1 MTYPN
6 WFESTSARENF
17 ERNLLPLAD
26 REIKCLQIGAYTGD
40 ATKWMVENIL
50 KQPHSFLVD
59 VDTWEGSNEAVH
71 HNMDWKDVY
80 KTYTDK
86 NATAIFNQQV
96 VVMQMTSD
104 RYFAG
109 IGEEQIFDFIYV
121 DGDHTAFAVLRD
133 GSNAYDKLKVGGILA
148 FDDYGWSESKGDFYE
163 PRYAIDAL
171 CHLLIGKVEKIEDN
185 YQVWLRKII

>member
-59 VDTWEGSNEAVH
+59 VDTWEGSDEAIH

-86 NATAIFNQQV
+86 NATAIFDQKV
-96 VVMQMTSD
+96 LTMQMTSD

-171 CHLLIGKVEKIEDN
+171 CH
-185 YQVWLRKII
+185 

>member
-26 REIKCLQIGAYTGD
+26 REIKCLQVGAYTGD

-50 KQPHSFLVD
+50 QQPHSFLVD
-59 VDTWEGSNEAVH
+59 VDTWEGSDEAIH
-71 HNMDWKDVY
+71 HNMDWKDVF

-86 NATAIFNQQV
+86 NATAIFEQKV

-109 IGEEQIFDFIYV
+109 IGDEQIFDFIYV

-171 CHLLIGKVEKIEDN
+171 CHLLNGKVEKIEDN
-185 YQVWLRKII
+185 YQLWLRKII

>member
-50 KQPHSFLVD
+50 KHPHSFLVD
-59 VDTWEGSNEAVH
+59 VDTWEGSNEAIH
-71 HNMDWKDVY
+71 LNMDWKDVY
-80 KTYTDK
+80 KTYTEK
-86 NATAIFNQQV
+86 NEKALADNQV
-96 VVMQMTSD
+96 LTMEMTSD

-109 IGEEQIFDFIYV
+109 IGENNIFDFIYV

-171 CHLLIGKVEKIEDN
+171 CHLLNGKVEKIEDN
-185 YQVWLRKII
+185 YQLWLKKII

>member
-6 WFESTSARENF
+6 WFESTDARANF

-26 REIKCLQIGAYTGD
+26 KEIKCLQVGAYTGD

-59 VDTWEGSNEAVH
+59 VDTWEGSDEAVH

-86 NATAIFNQQV
+86 NATAIFEQKV

-109 IGEEQIFDFIYV
+109 IINEQIFDFIYV

-148 FDDYGWSESKGDFYE
+148 FDDYTWSASKGDFHD
-163 PRYAIDAL
+163 PGYAIDAL
-171 CHLLIGKVEKIEDN
+171 FHLLIGRVEKIEDN
-185 YQVWLRKII
+185 SQLWLRKII

>member
-6 WFESTSARENF
+6 WFESTDAKQNF
-17 ERNLLPLAD
+17 ERNLSVLAD
-26 REIKCLQIGAYTGD
+26 KEIKCLQIGAYTGD
-40 ATKWMVENIL
+40 ATQWMVDNIL
-50 KQPHSFLVD
+50 KHPNSFLVD
-59 VDTWEGSNEAVH
+59 VDTWEGSDEPVH

-86 NATAIFNQQV
+86 NAKAIFDQKV

-104 RYFAG
+104 RYFAD
-109 IGEEQIFDFIYV
+109 IRDKEMFDFIYI

-133 GSNAYDKLKVGGILA
+133 GSNAYDKLKVNGILA
-148 FDDYGWSESKGDFYE
+148 FDDYTWSLGKGDFYD
-163 PRYAIDAL
+163 PRYAIDTL

-185 YQVWLRKII
+185 SQLWLRKII

>member
-6 WFESTSARENF
+6 WFESTDARANF

-26 REIKCLQIGAYTGD
+26 KEIKCLQVGAYTGD

-59 VDTWEGSNEAVH
+59 VDTWEGSDEAVH

-86 NATAIFNQQV
+86 NATAIFEQKV

-109 IGEEQIFDFIYV
+109 IINEQIFDFIYV

-148 FDDYGWSESKGDFYE
+148 FDDYTWSMSKGDFYD
-163 PRYAIDAL
+163 PGYAIDAL
-171 CHLLIGKVEKIEDN
+171 CHLLIGRVEKIEDN
-185 YQVWLRKII
+185 SQLWLRKII

>member
-50 KQPHSFLVD
+50 KQEDSFLVD
-59 VDTWEGSNEAVH
+59 VDTWEGSNEAIH
-71 HNMDWKDVY
+71 LNMDWKDVY
-80 KTYTDK
+80 KTYQEK
-86 NATAIFNQQV
+86 NAKALAENRVLT
-96 VVMQMTSD
+96 MEMTSD

-109 IGEEQIFDFIYV
+109 IGEERIFDFIYV

-171 CHLLIGKVEKIEDN
+171 CHLLNGKVEKIEDN
-185 YQVWLRKII
+185 YQLWLKKII

>member
-6 WFESTSARENF
+6 WFEHTDAMRNF
-17 ERNLLPLAD
+17 EKNLLPLAD
-26 REIKCLQIGAYTGD
+26 KEIKCLQVGAYTGD

-50 KQPHSFLVD
+50 KQPSSFLVD
-59 VDTWEGSNEAVH
+59 VDTWEGSDEPVH

-86 NATAIFNQQV
+86 NATAIFEQKV

-148 FDDYGWSESKGDFYE
+148 FDDYTWSMSKGDFYD
-163 PRYAIDAL
+163 PGYAIDAL
-171 CHLLIGKVEKIEDN
+171 CHLLIGRVEKIEDN
-185 YQVWLRKII
+185 SQLWLRKII

>member
-6 WFESTSARENF
+6 WFEQSDAKRNF
-17 ERNLLPLAD
+17 EKHLLPLAD
-26 REIKCLQIGAYTGD
+26 KEIKCLQVGAYTGD

-50 KQPHSFLVD
+50 KQEDSFLVD
-59 VDTWEGSNEAVH
+59 VDTWEGSDEAVH

-80 KTYTDK
+80 KTYQEK
-86 NATAIFNQQV
+86 NAKALAENRVLT
-96 VVMQMTSD
+96 MQMTSD

-109 IGEEQIFDFIYV
+109 IGQEQIFDFIYV

-148 FDDYGWSESKGDFYE
+148 FDDYIWSLNQGDFFD
-163 PRYAIDAL
+163 PKPAIDAL
-171 CHLLIGKVEKIEDN
+171 IHLLAGRVEKIEDN
-185 YQVWLRKII
+185 SQLWLKKIG

>member
-6 WFESTSARENF
+6 WFESTDAMKNF
-17 ERNLLPLAD
+17 EKNLLPLAD

-59 VDTWEGSNEAVH
+59 VDTWEGSDEAVH

-148 FDDYGWSESKGDFYE
+148 FDDYIWSASKGDFYD

-171 CHLLIGKVEKIEDN
+171 CHLLIGRVEKIEDN
-185 YQVWLRKII
+185 SQLWLKKII

>member
-6 WFESTSARENF
+6 WFESTDAKGNF
-17 ERNLLPLAD
+17 ERNLSALAD
-26 REIKCLQIGAYTGD
+26 KEIKCLQIGAYTGD

-59 VDTWEGSNEAVH
+59 VDTWEGSDEAVH

-148 FDDYGWSESKGDFYE
+148 FDDYTWSIGKGNFYD
-163 PRYAIDAL
+163 PGYAIDAL
-171 CHLLIGKVEKIEDN
+171 CHLLIGRVEKIEDN
-185 YQVWLRKII
+185 SQLWLRKII

>member
-26 REIKCLQIGAYTGD
+26 KEIKCLQVGAYTGD

-50 KQPHSFLVD
+50 KQEDSFLVD
-59 VDTWEGSNEAVH
+59 VDTWEGSDEAVH

-80 KTYTDK
+80 KTYQEK
-86 NATAIFNQQV
+86 NAKALAENRVLT
-96 VVMQMTSD
+96 MEMTSD

-148 FDDYGWSESKGDFYE
+148 FDDYGWSESKGSFYE

-171 CHLLIGKVEKIEDN
+171 CHLLNGRVEKIEDN
-185 YQVWLRKII
+185 YQLWLKKII

>member
-26 REIKCLQIGAYTGD
+26 RDIKCLQIGAYTGD

-59 VDTWEGSNEAVH
+59 VDTWEGSDEAVH

-86 NATAIFNQQV
+86 NATAIFEQKV

-148 FDDYGWSESKGDFYE
+148 FDDYTWSASKGDFYD
-163 PRYAIDAL
+163 PGYAIDAL
-171 CHLLIGKVEKIEDN
+171 CHLLNGKVEKIEDN
-185 YQVWLRKII
+185 YQLWLRKII

>member
-6 WFESTSARENF
+6 WFESTNAKQNF
-17 ERNLLPLAD
+17 ERHLLPLSNAVL
-26 REIKCLQIGAYTGD
+26 RCVQVGAYTGD
-40 ATKWMVENIL
+40 ATKWMVDNIL

-59 VDTWEGSNEAVH
+59 VDTWEGSDEPVH

-86 NATAIFNQQV
+86 NATAIFEQKV

-133 GSNAYDKLKVGGILA
+133 GSNAYNKLKVGGILA
-148 FDDYGWSESKGDFYE
+148 FDDYTWSMSKGDFYD
-163 PRYAIDAL
+163 PGYAIDAL
-171 CHLLIGKVEKIEDN
+171 CHLLIGRVEKIEDN
-185 YQVWLRKII
+185 SQLWLRKII

>member
-6 WFESTSARENF
+6 WFESTDAIKNF
-17 ERNLLPLAD
+17 EKNLLPLAD
-26 REIKCLQIGAYTGD
+26 KEIKCLQIGAYTGD

-59 VDTWEGSNEAVH
+59 VDTWEGSDEAVH

-133 GSNAYDKLKVGGILA
+133 GSNSYDKLKVGGILA

>member
-6 WFESTSARENF
+6 WFESTDAKANF

-26 REIKCLQIGAYTGD
+26 KEIKCLQIGAYTGD

-59 VDTWEGSNEAVH
+59 VDTWEGSDEAVH

-80 KTYTDK
+80 KTYQEK
-86 NATAIFNQQV
+86 NAKALADNQV
-96 VVMQMTSD
+96 LTMQMTSD

-109 IGEEQIFDFIYV
+109 IGDEQIFDFIYV

-133 GSNAYDKLKVGGILA
+133 GSNAYDKLKVGGIIA
-148 FDDYGWSESKGDFYE
+148 FDDYGWSLGKGDFYD

-171 CHLLIGKVEKIEDN
+171 LHLLIGRVERIEDN
-185 YQVWLRKII
+185 YQLWLRKII

>member
-6 WFESTSARENF
+6 WFESTDAKANF

-26 REIKCLQIGAYTGD
+26 KEIKCLQVGAYTGD

-59 VDTWEGSNEAVH
+59 VDTWEGSDEAVH

-86 NATAIFNQQV
+86 NATAIFEQKV

-109 IGEEQIFDFIYV
+109 IINEQIFDFIYV

-148 FDDYGWSESKGDFYE
+148 FDDYTWSMSKGDFYD
-163 PRYAIDAL
+163 PGYAIDAL
-171 CHLLIGKVEKIEDN
+171 CHLLIGRVEKIEDN
-185 YQVWLRKII
+185 SQLWLRKII

>member
-6 WFESTSARENF
+6 WFESTDAKANF

-26 REIKCLQIGAYTGD
+26 KEIKCLQVGAYTGD

-59 VDTWEGSNEAVH
+59 VDTWEGSDEAVH

-86 NATAIFNQQV
+86 NATAIFEQKV

-109 IGEEQIFDFIYV
+109 IINEQIFDFIYV

-148 FDDYGWSESKGDFYE
+148 FDDYTWSMSKGDFYD
-163 PRYAIDAL
+163 PGYAIDAL
-171 CHLLIGKVEKIEDN
+171 CHLLVGRVEKIEDN
-185 YQVWLRKII
+185 SQLWLRKII

>member
-6 WFESTSARENF
+6 WFESTDAKANF

-26 REIKCLQIGAYTGD
+26 KEIKCLQVGAYTGD
-40 ATKWMVENIL
+40 ATKWMVDNIL

-59 VDTWEGSNEAVH
+59 VDTWEGSDEAVH

-86 NATAIFNQQV
+86 NATAIFEQKV

-109 IGEEQIFDFIYV
+109 IINEQIFDFIYV

-148 FDDYGWSESKGDFYE
+148 FDDYTWSASKGDFYD
-163 PRYAIDAL
+163 PGYAIDAL
-171 CHLLIGKVEKIEDN
+171 CHLLIGRVEKIEDN
-185 YQVWLRKII
+185 SQLWLRKII

>member
-26 REIKCLQIGAYTGD
+26 REIRCLQIGAYTGD

-50 KQPHSFLVD
+50 KHPHSFLVD
-59 VDTWEGSNEAVH
+59 VDTWEGSDEAVH
-71 HNMDWKDVY
+71 HNMDWKDVF

-86 NATAIFNQQV
+86 NATAIFDQQV

-171 CHLLIGKVEKIEDN
+171 CHLLNGKVEKIEDN
-185 YQVWLRKII
+185 YQLWLKKII

>member
-6 WFESTSARENF
+6 WFESTNAKENF
-17 ERNLLPLAD
+17 ERNLSPLAN

-40 ATKWMVENIL
+40 ATKWMVDNIL

-59 VDTWEGSNEAVH
+59 VDTWEGSDEPVH

-86 NATAIFNQQV
+86 NATAIFEQKV

-133 GSNAYDKLKVGGILA
+133 GSNAYNKLKVGGILA
-148 FDDYGWSESKGDFYE
+148 FDDYTWSMSKGDFYD
-163 PRYAIDAL
+163 PGYAIDAL
-171 CHLLIGKVEKIEDN
+171 CHLLIGRVEKIEDN
-185 YQVWLRKII
+185 SQLWLRKII

>member
-59 VDTWEGSNEAVH
+59 VDTWEGSDEAIH

-86 NATAIFNQQV
+86 NATAIFDQKV
-96 VVMQMTSD
+96 LTMQMTSD

-171 CHLLIGKVEKIEDN
+171 CHLLNGKVEKIEDN
-185 YQVWLRKII
+185 YQLWLKKII

>member
-6 WFESTSARENF
+6 WFESTDAIKNF
-17 ERNLLPLAD
+17 EKNLLPLAD
-26 REIKCLQIGAYTGD
+26 KEIKCLQIGAYTGD

-59 VDTWEGSNEAVH
+59 VDTWEGSDEAVH

-148 FDDYGWSESKGDFYE
+148 FDDYIWSASKGDFYD
-163 PRYAIDAL
+163 PHYAIDAL
-171 CHLLIGKVEKIEDN
+171 CHLLIGRVEKIEDN
-185 YQVWLRKII
+185 SQLWLRKII

>member
-59 VDTWEGSNEAVH
+59 VDTWEGSDEAIH
-71 HNMDWKDVY
+71 YNMDWKDVF

-86 NATAIFNQQV
+86 NATAIFEQKV

-171 CHLLIGKVEKIEDN
+171 CHLLNGKVEKIEDN
-185 YQVWLRKII
+185 YQLWLKKII

>member
-26 REIKCLQIGAYTGD
+26 REIKCLQVGAYTGD

-59 VDTWEGSNEAVH
+59 VDTWEGSDEPVH
-71 HNMDWKDVY
+71 GNMDWKDVY

-86 NATAIFNQQV
+86 NAKAIFDQKV

-109 IGEEQIFDFIYV
+109 IGNEQIFDFIYV

-148 FDDYGWSESKGDFYE
+148 FDDYTWSLGKGSFYD
-163 PRYAIDAL
+163 PGYAIDAL
-171 CHLLIGKVEKIEDN
+171 CHLLIGRVERIEDN
-185 YQVWLRKII
+185 SQLWLRKII

>member
-6 WFESTSARENF
+6 WFETTNAKANF

-26 REIKCLQIGAYTGD
+26 KEIKCLQVGAYTGD

-50 KQPHSFLVD
+50 KQEDSFLVD
-59 VDTWEGSNEAVH
+59 VDTWEGSDEAVH

-80 KTYTDK
+80 KTYQEK
-86 NATAIFNQQV
+86 NAKALADNQV
-96 VVMQMTSD
+96 LTMQMTSD

-109 IGEEQIFDFIYV
+109 IGEDNIFDFIYV

-148 FDDYGWSESKGDFYE
+148 FDDYTWSASKGDFYD

-171 CHLLIGKVEKIEDN
+171 
-185 YQVWLRKII
+185 